1 MSRRGCSLPAN
12 ASGVD
17 PHRASITSRFG
28 QVGAAGFQAQGGG
41 DGGECAS
48 GRSSGGRQG
57 CRVAQAGGDGLRHRG
72 GTPAAAAA
80 VHALRQGGGR
90 CCCCCR
96 CRRRPKGGAGGAA
109 TATPGQ
115 APSAQPLVTTGRRL
129 AGISGPGRCSD
140 RKHPVGEH
148 MSFGGRTQTTSDTI
162 CASQAWMLLPCRVHM
177 STSRQLIVVNHR
189 AHHTLGMGRKAA
201 KWWLPRQPSPASSAP
216 STTPAQE
223 QPPAFTFGIPTGTSG
238 NAHTHRRTHR

>member
-1 MSRRGCSLPAN
+1 VSQNGCLMSRRGCSLPAN

-90 CCCCCR
+90 CCCCR

-129 AGISGPGRCSD
+129 AGISGPERCSD

-148 MSFGGRTQTTSDTI
+148 MS
-162 CASQAWMLLPCRVHM
+162 
-177 STSRQLIVVNHR
+177 
-189 AHHTLGMGRKAA
+189 
-201 KWWLPRQPSPASSAP
+201 WWPHPDYLRHNLRQPSVDV
-216 STTPAQE
+216 TTMSCTHE
-223 QPPAFTFGIPTGTSG
+223 HLPT
-238 NAHTHRRTHR
+238 ADCC